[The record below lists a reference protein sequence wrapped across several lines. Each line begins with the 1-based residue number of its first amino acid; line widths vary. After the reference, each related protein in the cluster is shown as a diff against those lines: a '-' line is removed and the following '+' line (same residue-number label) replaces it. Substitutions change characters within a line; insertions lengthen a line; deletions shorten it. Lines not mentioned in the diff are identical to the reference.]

1 MWPIWCRVV
10 CTVDGVTFVVSI
22 SAAKGKL
29 KPKSI
34 EEFFGSVSGRDDTA
48 KREGLQRTD
57 SQKQDWGDNSRFHNG
72 YVAVRDAIILVG
84 LYAPSLA
91 KCFYKTNINFD

>member
-1 MWPIWCRVV
+1 MHIKIDDFMTNNIIPVFMTNTVEMWPIWCRVV

-34 EEFFGSVSGRDDTA
+34 EEFVGSGSGRDDTA

-57 SQKQDWGDNSRFHNG
+57 SGTETRLG
-72 YVAVRDAIILVG
+72 R
-84 LYAPSLA
+84 
-91 KCFYKTNINFD
+91 